1 MYESMYF
8 LLIKCYTFL
17 NVYNVNFFQ
26 YITVHIDVNL
36 QNQGYSEQIISE
48 IQSTDVKYKI
58 ESNTSVSHSVTWS
71 RQIVNN
77 YFKFSNSTSFLS
89 YILCS

>member
-1 MYESMYF
+1 MYLMSIY
-8 LLIKCYTFL
+8 
-17 NVYNVNFFQ
+17 FQ

-36 QNQGYSEQIISE
+36 QNHGYSEKIVSE

-58 ESNTSVSHSVTWS
+58 ESNATVSHSVTWS

-77 YFKFSNSTSFLS
+77 FSK
-89 YILCS
+89 YK